1 MKRALFAIT
10 CGLVLL
16 PSATALAVESIST
29 NEASIFQ
36 TLSQAAAAVS
46 EPATLSLLGVALL
59 GAAWIARKRR
69 QKVSPQA

>member
-10 CGLVLL
+10 CSLVLL
-16 PSATALAVESIST
+16 ASATALAVESFST
-29 NEASIFQ
+29 NEASIFK
-36 TLSQAAAAVS
+36 TLSQAAATVS